1 MTGGPR
7 PHPMRLRRAL
17 PAPSTSPMARVRLP
31 GLAGQGGVLPIVS
44 LISWIYLYLIG
55 LLGLWVAIVT
65 VAAGWNPV
73 VIVSGSMAP
82 VLRPG
87 DVVMIEDRS
96 DELLGQRS
104 VITFDRDGDIVTHR
118 VFEVLE
124 QERAYVTKGDAN
136 PTPDT
141 DVVPADSVLG
151 AARLVVPLIGLPVVW
166 SGRGDM
172 VSLSAFG
179 VLSLSAIALAV
190 RDAGRRGRQAKG
202 RMTERTSIL
211 ADQAVRRVR
220 ILIAVMITGQYVIDG
235 SRFVNQA
242 FNIGPGQLLV
252 VSLLWLAMTN
262 LVSGRFDRAG
272 DSRWIALFQLVADTL
287 LVVLLTTATGGSG
300 IGWVL
305 TALPIVEAAVRF
317 RLAGALIHW
326 MLMAVLTILGRVW
339 ILQTIDSPSNQL
351 IGELEQ
357 LLDQMSVLLL
367 VVIPGAFLAE
377 QLLGDVIL
385 QRRATSDALARGR
398 LLENVAE
405 LGFEVTKIGTAL
417 FETLTTAAASLGFDA
432 VDAWARTPNGG
443 WTCIDVSEE
452 LYARHLP
459 KPGQPASGL
468 RLVDL
473 PHPEILVDGDDGDEQ
488 ELEGLEQAGLAALVR
503 ITLSSDET
511 LIVLRGANF
520 AGRRFD
526 VGRLEALRL
535 LCGQATVALQNR
547 DLVNELKDLHT
558 ELEHQALHDTLTGL
572 PNRAYFLRELT
583 RELEPDAMAN
593 RDDATMAVLFLDLN
607 GFKPVNDT
615 LGHDAGDELL
625 KVVGRRLQTT
635 AGTVGLVARLGGDEF
650 TVLLPH
656 CRGNDASDLASGI
669 HAALA
674 EPIEL
679 DQDTVVVGASIGIAF
694 YDEGIDSS
702 EWLRRADA
710 AMYAAKQSS
719 SSRRVSYYHADL
731 DLAEPRRGRLV
742 GEFKRALEHDGLG
755 LAFQPLVSAVDHRI
769 MGAEVLLRWNHPE
782 LGALGPNMA
791 LQMAEQA
798 DLVGNLNAWI
808 VHTALRDMS
817 RWPIADDRP
826 FILALNASPAELS
839 SSALIPNL
847 GDALLMTGIHPDRVV
862 VELSERIVASG
873 DDLDDVV
880 QQLVRLGVGLSLDDF
895 GEGRTSLGHLRRL
908 PIRQLKLDRML
919 VHQACTSES
928 DRIIL
933 NSVVQLGHNLG
944 FEVVAEGVETEGHK
958 AAVMAAGAD
967 LLQGYG
973 LYRPMSAGELGGLL
987 VQEEAARRARPP
999 VPPVAAVRPPAA
1011 PPRSSRPP
1019 DTARQAV

>member
-1 MTGGPR
+1 MNVERFSPARPAVVRTGIP
-7 PHPMRLRRAL
+7 AL
-17 PAPSTSPMARVRLP
+17 IGHGRFVPV
-31 GLAGQGGVLPIVS
+31 VS
-44 LISWIYLYLIG
+44 LISWIYLYLAG
-55 LLGLWVAIVT
+55 MLGLWVVIVT
-65 VAAGWNPV
+65 LGAGWNPV

-87 DVVMIEDRS
+87 DVVMIEDRP

-104 VITFDRDGDIVTHR
+104 VITFDRDGDIITHR

-124 QERAYVTKGDAN
+124 EKEAYVTKGDAN

-141 DVVPADSVLG
+141 DLVPAASVIG
-151 AARLVVPLIGLPVVW
+151 AARLVIPLIGLPAVW
-166 SGRGDM
+166 LGRADL
-172 VSLSAFG
+172 VSLGAFA
-179 VLSLSAIALAV
+179 VLSLAAIGIAV
-190 RDAGRRGRQAKG
+190 RDLSSRKRRIKALLN
-202 RMTERTSIL
+202 ERTSTL

-220 ILIAVMITGQYVIDG
+220 ILIAVMITGQYAIDG
-235 SRFVNQA
+235 SRFVIEA
-242 FNIGPGQLLV
+242 VNIGPAQLLAL
-252 VSLLWLAMTN
+252 SLLWLAGTN
-262 LVSGRFDRAG
+262 VVSGRLDQVG
-272 DSRWIALFQLVADTL
+272 ESQWVGLFQLVADTL

-305 TALPIVEAAVRF
+305 TALPIVEAAVRY
-317 RLAGALIHW
+317 RLAGALVHW

-339 ILQTIDSPSNQL
+339 ILNSIDSPSNQL

-385 QRRATSDALARGR
+385 QRRATVDAVARGR

-405 LGFEVTKIGTAL
+405 LGFEVTRIGTAL
-417 FETLTTAAASLGFDA
+417 FETLTKSAASLGFDV
-432 VDAWARTPNGG
+432 VDAWARTPTGG
-443 WTCIDVSEE
+443 WTRIEVSEE

-459 KPGQPASGL
+459 QPGQPASGL
-468 RLVDL
+468 RMVDL
-473 PHPEILVDGDDGDEQ
+473 PHPEVLVDGSDGDGQ
-488 ELEGLEQAGLAALVR
+488 EVEGLFEAGLDALVR
-503 ITLSSDET
+503 ITLSTDET

-520 AGRRFD
+520 
-526 VGRLEALRL
+526 VGRPFDAGPVEALRL

-547 DLVNELKDLHT
+547 DLVNELKDLHS
-558 ELEHQALHDTLTGL
+558 ELEHQALHDALTRL
-572 PNRAYFLRELT
+572 PNRAYFLRELS
-583 RELEPDAMAN
+583 RELEPEAMAE
-593 RDDATMAVLFLDLN
+593 RGPDDMMAVLFLDLN

-625 KVVGRRLQTT
+625 KVVATRLQTV
-635 AGTVGLVARLGGDEF
+635 ADSFGLVARLGGDEF
-650 TVLLPH
+650 TVLLPR
-656 CRGNDASDLASGI
+656 CRGGDASNVASAI

-694 YDEGIDSS
+694 HEDGVDSS

-742 GEFKRALEHDGLG
+742 GEFKRALEHDGLD
-755 LAFQPLVSAVDHRI
+755 LVFQPLVSTVGHRI

-782 LGALGPNMA
+782 LGALGPGMA

-798 DLVGNLNAWI
+798 DLVSELNGWI
-808 VHTALRDMS
+808 VHTALGEMS
-817 RWPIADDRP
+817 RWPISGERP
-826 FILALNASPAELS
+826 FTLAINASPAELS
-839 SSALIPNL
+839 SPTLIPNL
-847 GDALLMTGIHPDRVV
+847 GDALLLTGVRPSQVV

-873 DDLDDVV
+873 DDLEQVV
-880 QQLVRLGVGLSLDDF
+880 TELVRLGVGLSLDDF

-919 VHQACTSES
+919 VHQACTSDS

-933 NSVVQLGHNLG
+933 NSVVELGHNLG

-958 AAVMAAGAD
+958 TAVMAAGAD

-973 LYRPMSAGELGGLL
+973 LYRPMTSAELADLL
-987 VQEEAARRARPP
+987 ARENIARSARPP
-999 VPPVAAVRPPAA
+999 IPPAPEA
-1011 PPRSSRPP
+1011 KLAAASTVSPH
-1019 DTARQAV
+1019 